1 MADLVNLR
9 TRDPLADRQSSS
21 NSSSESPTDFS
32 SNFAFV
38 ILAAIISI
46 GLIVAAYALT
56 VMPGLDPDQVL
67 SIFATP

>member
-9 TRDPLADRQSSS
+9 ARDPVKDRQPS
-21 NSSSESPTDFS
+21 SSSESSADFS

>member
-1 MADLVNLR
+1 MIDERIRSWVSPELGQQLVHLVHSAVAAR
-9 TRDPLADRQSSS
+9 TS
-21 NSSSESPTDFS
+21 
-32 SNFAFV
+32 V
-38 ILAAIISI
+38 GVI